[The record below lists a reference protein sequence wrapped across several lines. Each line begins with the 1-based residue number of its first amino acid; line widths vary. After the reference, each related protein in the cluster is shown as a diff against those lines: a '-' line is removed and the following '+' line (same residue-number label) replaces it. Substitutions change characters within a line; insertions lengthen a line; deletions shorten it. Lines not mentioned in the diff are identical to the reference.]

1 MKEFPYKTS
10 FAKLVIKPLVSE
22 ERDKYL
28 SLASLDEVAKFI
40 PNIDTAKNHDLLPVA
55 FNACVV
61 NRVNKNTDVIDTQTA
76 LAMYKNFVNKPIN
89 VEHHRQKVIGIIL
102 ASGFSA
108 FGSDKPLTPEEVAKM
123 DGPFNITLGGVIWR
137 LVAPELSDL
146 IEEASDP
153 TSPNYMEVS
162 ASWELGFTGYRI
174 ALLEGGKKNL
184 SEAKKIIDDPKEI
197 ETAQNKLIALGG
209 DGKFEDLFA
218 YRMPSYE
225 VLPLGVG
232 FTEKPAAEVKGV
244 AVAKQPEVG
253 STTEPAVGQPPTKE
267 AVKSTPLPVSTTK
280 EEVGQ
285 TNPPAFAEVSDE
297 KNSNK
302 ISQTLETNVKQE
314 RITSMKINSITDIS
328 EASVKDVTPTAL
340 ASAVADFIQSSLTE
354 KSKEYEKQKGE
365 LNTKVVSA
373 ETVATEAKAEL
384 TKVQAKVTELAAQV
398 ETFAKEKAEREKVDK
413 FNTRMTQV
421 TDVYE
426 FDDEARAAVVEE
438 VKAIGADEEFTKY
451 LAKAKV
457 LYKGYAKKAA
467 EKAKA
472 EDDNDADDAEAKKAK
487 AKKEAKASVEA
498 VVENAEDKTKGGLPN
513 GSTATQT
520 LLDKAKLAFA
530 KENVIV
536 SR

>member
-1 MKEFPYKTS
+1 
-10 FAKLVIKPLVSE
+10 
-22 ERDKYL
+22 
-28 SLASLDEVAKFI
+28 
-40 PNIDTAKNHDLLPVA
+40 
-55 FNACVV
+55 
-61 NRVNKNTDVIDTQTA
+61 
-76 LAMYKNFVNKPIN
+76 
-89 VEHHRQKVIGIIL
+89 
-102 ASGFSA
+102 
-108 FGSDKPLTPEEVAKM
+108 LTPEEVAKM

-137 LVAPELSDL
+137 LVAPELSEL

-184 SEAKKIIDDPKEI
+184 SEAKKIIDDPKEV
-197 ETAQNKLIALGG
+197 ETAQNKLVALGG

-244 AVAKQPEVG
+244 AVAKQVEVG
-253 STTEPAVGQPPTKE
+253 NATEPAVGQPSTKE
-267 AVKSTPLPVSTTK
+267 VVKSIPLPVSTTK

-285 TNPPAFAEVSDE
+285 TNPPAFAAVSDE

-302 ISQTLETNVKQE
+302 ISQTLETNVNQE
-314 RITSMKINSITDIS
+314 RIKYMKINAITDIS

-354 KSKEYEKQKGE
+354 KGKEWEKQKGE
-365 LNTKVVSA
+365 LKTQVNTA
-373 ETVATEAKAEL
+373 ETTASEAKAEL

-398 ETFAKEKAEREKVDK
+398 ETFAKEKLEREKVDK

-421 TDVYE
+421 TDAYE

-457 LYKGYAKKAA
+457 LYKGYAKKEKVV

-472 EDDNDADDAEAKKAK
+472 EDDEDAEAKKAK
-487 AKKEAKASVEA
+487 AKKDAKASVEA
-498 VVENAEDKTKGGLPN
+498 VVENAEDKNKGGLPN
-513 GSTATQT
+513 GSTATQS